1 MLTYDKLKLTTEISN
16 IKIKDKERF
25 NKIVRNEKISSMMFT
40 MSFPYSL
47 SIKIDYI
54 RDEAVLEFT
63 GKILGKHYQQLISRE
78 TINEC
83 FENIN
88 RLGICEIK
96 ADAMMNSKV
105 IICDVTKDIQYS
117 DIPQLSAYIR
127 SNLVNHQRYIC
138 QVARNGNLIISKNVM
153 TKQYRKR
160 LTIYDKHKEMLKSD
174 NVVYMNHFGI
184 DNNCF
189 EGVCRFEI
197 NLNSQ
202 AQIKDSLH
210 ILNTTLYD
218 VLYSTANPIR
228 DFLND
233 VLADEQHLLL
243 TDEKIYKSYLVLR
256 DCDFDIDKVEMKMRG
271 LHPSRGS
278 SIKKIMQPYREMLIQ
293 MHDYKGR
300 DMKQEL
306 LALFAA

>member
-54 RDEAVLEFT
+54 RNEAVLEFT
-63 GKILGKHYQQLISRE
+63 GKILGKHYPQLISHE

-88 RLGICEIK
+88 RLGVCEIK

-105 IICDVTKDIQYS
+105 VVCDPMKDIQYS

-127 SNLVNHQRYIC
+127 SNLVNHQKYIC

-160 LTIYDKHKEMLKSD
+160 LTIYDKHKEMSKSD
-174 NVVYMNHFGI
+174 NIAYQNLFGI
-184 DNNCF
+184 DSSCF
-189 EGVCRFEI
+189 EGVCRFEM

-228 DFLND
+228 DVLND
-233 VLADEQHLLL
+233 VLADEQHLPL
-243 TDEKIYKSYLVLR
+243 TSKKSYESYLVLR
-256 DCDFDIDKVEMKMRG
+256 DCDFDIEKVEMKMRG
-271 LHPSRGS
+271 FYTSRGT
-278 SIKKIMQPYREMLIQ
+278 SIKKIMQPYREVLIQ
-293 MHDYKGR
+293 MQDYKGR

-306 LALFAA
+306 LSLFAA